1 MAKQTYDHVA
11 LEDFEIKAQ
20 EFISL
25 TFELCEQELRGLRP
39 HRQYHAQDRVPK
51 SNALQFSA
59 LSVRN
64 SIKAFLAIVQIK
76 PE

>member
-1 MAKQTYDHVA
+1 MAKRTYNHVA

-25 TFELCEQELRGLRP
+25 TFELCEQELRE
-39 HRQYHAQDRVPK
+39 HRRNQTESAVPRR
-51 SNALQFSA
+51 SALQFSM
-59 LSVRN
+59 LSVQD
-64 SIKAFLAIVQIK
+64 SIKAFMAIVQIK